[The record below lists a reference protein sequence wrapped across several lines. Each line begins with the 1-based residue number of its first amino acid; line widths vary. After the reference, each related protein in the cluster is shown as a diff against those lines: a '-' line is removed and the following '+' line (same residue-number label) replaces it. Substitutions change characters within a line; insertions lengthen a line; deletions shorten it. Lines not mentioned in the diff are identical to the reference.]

1 MTGLRI
7 KDKMKKILV
16 PILAALVA
24 VTALPPAASAAEND
38 YATRGEVVSML
49 LSAAD
54 DYNPDVQKS
63 DIIRGYGDGDL
74 QEDKTVTRA
83 EAMIMLGRAFGG
95 FPELKGDNL
104 RMAIPKE
111 EFTDIPQWAEAELA
125 PVLNA
130 GIIAGTGNGRFSPDD
145 PVTTGQMETAISR
158 VYALYGTVLQDS
170 FYSTVN
176 RDALDTLEIPAGST
190 IAGSLY
196 GIMDL
201 ANQQVTDLIR
211 ETSSSSPAA
220 GSAQEKI
227 KILYDNITDM
237 DARNAAGITPIEN
250 DLEAIDSIRSVSG
263 LDDVVLL
270 EGTASAL
277 SILANFSLTVDP
289 QDSSSYMTVF
299 LPASA
304 SLAKEIYSGQSETQK
319 NAYLKYI
326 TTLLTLCGEEKEEAE
341 ADAQAFFDFE
351 KQIADA
357 SLSVAD
363 QYDLSKV
370 YNIYSLDQLKSLFSA
385 VDLQTV
391 FDRTELK
398 DDSRILVQDVG
409 KMTQVAR
416 MLTDENID
424 GIKNYLKI
432 ALIGSCADVLSEDF
446 REAKILYNQESLGTE
461 GSVSLEEEA
470 ATLIAQVLPDYV
482 GEIYAEKYCSDE
494 IISDV
499 TEMIHDVID
508 IYRKRIAELDWMSEA
523 TKEQALRKLDTLR
536 IHVGAPDYS
545 QTESAL
551 DSADLKSGG
560 EGGSYY
566 QNIIEINKASLKE
579 LAELSG
585 EPVDKEQWVTTP
597 QTVNAFYS
605 PSFNSV
611 NFPIAFLQAPVYDPD
626 ASYEENL
633 GSVGFVIAHEITHAF
648 DSSGSQYDE
657 NGNAANWWTEG
668 DLQTFQRLCQD
679 VVTYF
684 DGVETAPG
692 ITVNGALTL
701 TENIADLGAIQCV
714 VSIGEETPDFDFR
727 EMFESYAVLWMST
740 SSREYLEM
748 ASYLD
753 THSPSRVRVD
763 RVLQS
768 TDKFYDV
775 YGITEGDGMYVAP
788 EDRVRI
794 W

>member
-201 ANQQVTDLIR
+201 ANQQVADLIR
-211 ETSSSSPAA
+211 ETSDSSPAA

-227 KILYDNITDM
+227 KILYDNIIDM
-237 DARNAAGITPIEN
+237 DARNAAGITPIED
-250 DLEAIDSIRSVSG
+250 DLKAIDSIRSVSG
-263 LDDVVLL
+263 LDDVILL
-270 EGTASAL
+270 EGTVSAL

-289 QDSSSYMTVF
+289 QDSGSYMTVF

-326 TTLLTLCGEEKEEAE
+326 TTLLTLCGEEKE
-341 ADAQAFFDFE
+341 
-351 KQIADA
+351 
-357 SLSVAD
+357 
-363 QYDLSKV
+363 
-370 YNIYSLDQLKSLFSA
+370 
-385 VDLQTV
+385 
-391 FDRTELK
+391 
-398 DDSRILVQDVG
+398 
-409 KMTQVAR
+409 
-416 MLTDENID
+416 
-424 GIKNYLKI
+424 
-432 ALIGSCADVLSEDF
+432 
-446 REAKILYNQESLGTE
+446 
-461 GSVSLEEEA
+461 
-470 ATLIAQVLPDYV
+470 
-482 GEIYAEKYCSDE
+482 
-494 IISDV
+494 
-499 TEMIHDVID
+499 
-508 IYRKRIAELDWMSEA
+508 
-523 TKEQALRKLDTLR
+523 
-536 IHVGAPDYS
+536 
-545 QTESAL
+545 
-551 DSADLKSGG
+551 
-560 EGGSYY
+560 
-566 QNIIEINKASLKE
+566 
-579 LAELSG
+579 
-585 EPVDKEQWVTTP
+585 
-597 QTVNAFYS
+597 
-605 PSFNSV
+605 
-611 NFPIAFLQAPVYDPD
+611 
-626 ASYEENL
+626 
-633 GSVGFVIAHEITHAF
+633 
-648 DSSGSQYDE
+648 
-657 NGNAANWWTEG
+657 
-668 DLQTFQRLCQD
+668 
-679 VVTYF
+679 
-684 DGVETAPG
+684 
-692 ITVNGALTL
+692 
-701 TENIADLGAIQCV
+701 
-714 VSIGEETPDFDFR
+714 
-727 EMFESYAVLWMST
+727 
-740 SSREYLEM
+740 
-748 ASYLD
+748 
-753 THSPSRVRVD
+753 
-763 RVLQS
+763 
-768 TDKFYDV
+768 
-775 YGITEGDGMYVAP
+775 
-788 EDRVRI
+788 
-794 W
+794 

>member
-1 MTGLRI
+1 M
-7 KDKMKKILV
+7 
-16 PILAALVA
+16 
-24 VTALPPAASAAEND
+24 
-38 YATRGEVVSML
+38 
-49 LSAAD
+49 
-54 DYNPDVQKS
+54 
-63 DIIRGYGDGDL
+63 
-74 QEDKTVTRA
+74 
-83 EAMIMLGRAFGG
+83 
-95 FPELKGDNL
+95 
-104 RMAIPKE
+104 
-111 EFTDIPQWAEAELA
+111 
-125 PVLNA
+125 
-130 GIIAGTGNGRFSPDD
+130 
-145 PVTTGQMETAISR
+145 
-158 VYALYGTVLQDS
+158 
-170 FYSTVN
+170 
-176 RDALDTLEIPAGST
+176 
-190 IAGSLY
+190 
-196 GIMDL
+196 
-201 ANQQVTDLIR
+201 
-211 ETSSSSPAA
+211 
-220 GSAQEKI
+220 
-227 KILYDNITDM
+227 
-237 DARNAAGITPIEN
+237 
-250 DLEAIDSIRSVSG
+250 
-263 LDDVVLL
+263 
-270 EGTASAL
+270 
-277 SILANFSLTVDP
+277 
-289 QDSSSYMTVF
+289 
-299 LPASA
+299 
-304 SLAKEIYSGQSETQK
+304 
-319 NAYLKYI
+319 
-326 TTLLTLCGEEKEEAE
+326 
-341 ADAQAFFDFE
+341 
-351 KQIADA
+351 
-357 SLSVAD
+357 
-363 QYDLSKV
+363 
-370 YNIYSLDQLKSLFSA
+370 
-385 VDLQTV
+385 
-391 FDRTELK
+391 
-398 DDSRILVQDVG
+398 
-409 KMTQVAR
+409 
-416 MLTDENID
+416 
-424 GIKNYLKI
+424 
-432 ALIGSCADVLSEDF
+432 
-446 REAKILYNQESLGTE
+446 
-461 GSVSLEEEA
+461 
-470 ATLIAQVLPDYV
+470 
-482 GEIYAEKYCSDE
+482 
-494 IISDV
+494 
-499 TEMIHDVID
+499 
-508 IYRKRIAELDWMSEA
+508 
-523 TKEQALRKLDTLR
+523 
-536 IHVGAPDYS
+536 GAPDYS